1 MQLRQSGRRSASS
14 DRGLAT
20 LSRVRV
26 FYVDNIMDDDTLK
39 SASSAPDFGRQVTEL
54 GFLAGLGVSNT
65 TATLPDPR
73 VFGLRA
79 NFAFGN

>member
-1 MQLRQSGRRSASS
+1 
-14 DRGLAT
+14 
-20 LSRVRV
+20 
-26 FYVDNIMDDDTLK
+26 MDDDTLK